1 MLGVNVRTMHGLP
14 DESETGQIELD
25 LAERGLGALIEACE
39 RAAEEIG
46 AVIPQAQ
53 LRALM
58 IIDRA
63 GRLNL
68 SQLATAVSASASATS
83 RLCDRMEQAGL
94 ITRDRDS
101 ACRREIVLLPAES
114 GRRLAEW
121 VRGRRRAALA
131 NLLETMTPDGRE
143 ALARGL
149 DELAVAAGGQAAAK
163 SA

>member
-1 MLGVNVRTMHGLP
+1 MTGYDAPRDL
-14 DESETGQIELD
+14 ETSQMELD
-25 LAERGLGALIEACE
+25 VAERGLGALIESCE

-63 GRLNL
+63 GSLNL

-83 RLCDRMEQAGL
+83 RLCDRMEAAGL
-94 ITRDRDS
+94 ITRDRDR
-101 ACRREIVLLPAES
+101 ACRREIVLVPAEA

-121 VRGRRRAALA
+121 VRGRRRAALG
-131 NLLETMTPDGRE
+131 NLLERMSPDGRE
-143 ALARGL
+143 ALASGL
-149 DELAVAAGGQAAAK
+149 VELAAQSGQSAAK
-163 SA
+163 LA